1 LIVNTKAIVIS
12 TLKYQEKSL
21 IVKCYTESDGLKS
34 YFIPNAFTGAKNKT
48 KAAYF
53 QPFTLLDV
61 VAFHKNKGTLE
72 QIRELKVSYP
82 FQTVHTDIMKTSVVF
97 FLSEV
102 LFHCLKE
109 EGKNAPFF
117 DFIETSIRW
126 LDTHDIIADFHLIF
140 LLRATRY
147 MGFFPSKPEIE
158 RPYFEMVEGLFSG
171 SMGLTCLNVEESSLF
186 TKLLQF
192 SYYQSEIIFRNQE
205 RQSLTEI
212 LLDYYSLHIEGFK
225 KPKSLEVLKT
235 LFR

>member
-1 LIVNTKAIVIS
+1 LIVSTKAIVIS

-34 YFIPNAFTGAKNKT
+34 YFIPNAFTGNKNKT

-53 QPFTLLDV
+53 QPFTLLDL

-82 FQTVHTDIMKTSVVF
+82 FQSIHTHIIKTSIVF

-102 LFHCLKE
+102 LFNCLKE
-109 EGKNAPFF
+109 EGKNILFYR
-117 DFIETSIRW
+117 FIETSVKW
-126 LDTHDIIADFHLIF
+126 FDTHDQFADFHLIF
-140 LLRATRY
+140 LLGATRY
-147 MGFFPSKPEIE
+147 FGFAPSKPQPSK
-158 RPYFEMVEGLFSG
+158 PYFEMVEGFFSNT
-171 SMGLTCLNVEESSLF
+171 MGLTCLNADESLLLG
-186 TKLLQF
+186 KLLQ
-192 SYYQSEIIFRNQE
+192 SSGYQSEIVFRNQE
-205 RQSLTEI
+205 RQRLTEI
-212 LLDYYSLHIEGFK
+212 LLDYYLLHIEGFK

>member
-1 LIVNTKAIVIS
+1 MIVNTKAIVIS

-48 KAAYF
+48 KVAYF

-72 QIRELKVSYP
+72 QIREIKVSYP
-82 FQTVHTDIMKTSVVF
+82 FQTLHTDIMKTSVVF

-109 EGKNAPFF
+109 EGKNVPFF

-126 LDTHDIIADFHLIF
+126 LDTHDTIADFHLIF

-147 MGFFPSKPEIE
+147 MGFFPSKPETE

-186 TKLLQF
+186 ANLLKF
-192 SYYQSEIIFRNQE
+192 SNYQSQIIFRNQE
-205 RQSLTEI
+205 RQNLTEI